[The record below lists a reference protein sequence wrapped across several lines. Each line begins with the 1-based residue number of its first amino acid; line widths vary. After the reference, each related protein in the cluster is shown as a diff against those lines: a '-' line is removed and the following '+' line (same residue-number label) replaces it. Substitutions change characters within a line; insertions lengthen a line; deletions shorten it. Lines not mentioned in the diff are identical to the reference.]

1 MATDIPVISPD
12 TSSLIQPDFS
22 ISSRILFSLTEPGQF
37 KQKKNHH
44 LVVRFYCSFFL
55 KKIVFSYSEI

>member
-37 KQKKNHH
+37 KQKKNSSGCKI
-44 LVVRFYCSFFL
+44 LLQFFFFL
-55 KKIVFSYSEI
+55 K